1 MKKEKRINGKLTL
14 NLYISHSDFWAATLG
29 NKFILSK
36 IQRTV
41 QDSTALAELT
51 GNQDLHLDHS
61 QDLQPS
67 NVVGSFH

>member
-1 MKKEKRINGKLTL
+1 MKKEKRINGKFTL

-29 NKFILSK
+29 DKFILSK

-51 GNQDLHLDHS
+51 GNQS
-61 QDLQPS
+61 S
-67 NVVGSFH
+67 S